1 MALATDA
8 LEWRT
13 QREQDIRDAYADKNR
28 WTALDYVTDQH
39 DYSFRSIE
47 AWPLDAAVIYN
58 PTDRAALLLGSL
70 KAACSL
76 EDIVETTSLK
86 VTVVVTMCAQEM
98 QITAPTDW
106 TKYFEEQDVFHI
118 QCHLEDTTLKP
129 TRRWL
134 EQIPNLVASCLRQWK
149 IVCRAVATSEKT
161 SVASLAQSTLCLGS
175 VEGSSQMFGGNAAGQ
190 KPPCQAGREAG
201 ANYLMCEPCQV
212 GLYAEAESHCQ
223 ECPPGAVPSEDRGT
237 CEQCPPM
244 HYSVGGLDTCFAC
257 DLPLLLV
264 DNHCVWWHL
273 PLVTLGLGGLA
284 VGSKLLRLYRR
295 SRRAKKAERILEELY
310 NQLWDEQSNTIATY
324 SGELCRL
331 GLEQAKIEHHI
342 SAMRAQQS
350 QRAGVSIRYLLSAE
364 FAELAMHRTG
374 KDDPTFID
382 MKTAFWLSDDPI
394 GRDVICPRDGRAGCA
409 LVDWIPRN
417 ERREQSHFMS
427 WTWKYSLRQV
437 RSALEMLQHSRG
449 TGTDPTGTGVSFFM
463 CFFVNNQYRLIVEEC
478 ANGSDNLEDV
488 FEGHLKRIGRMVA
501 ILDTW
506 DQPVYLSRVW
516 TVYEQYVASTIGV
529 QVQFVL
535 PKNVADRLRHQ
546 IAYVPAGIEDI
557 IESLCQVD
565 SEQAKAWKLE
575 DEIKDTVGFKHVDM
589 HVTDVMITWI
599 GDVIEQT
606 CTQWLVWRR

>member
-1 MALATDA
+1 MISDTCF
-8 LEWRT
+8 
-13 QREQDIRDAYADKNR
+13 
-28 WTALDYVTDQH
+28 TALSGLHMFFDAG
-39 DYSFRSIE
+39 SFDKPIGLWNTSS
-47 AWPLDAAVIYN
+47 
-58 PTDRAALLLGSL
+58 LGS
-70 KAACSL
+70 
-76 EDIVETTSLK
+76 
-86 VTVVVTMCAQEM
+86 
-98 QITAPTDW
+98 
-106 TKYFEEQDVFHI
+106 
-118 QCHLEDTTLKP
+118 
-129 TRRWL
+129 
-134 EQIPNLVASCLRQWK
+134 
-149 IVCRAVATSEKT
+149 
-161 SVASLAQSTLCLGS
+161 
-175 VEGSSQMFGGNAAGQ
+175 SSQMFGGNAAGQ

-284 VGSKLLRLYRR
+284 VGSKLLR
-295 SRRAKKAERILEELY
+295 
-310 NQLWDEQSNTIATY
+310 
-324 SGELCRL
+324 
-331 GLEQAKIEHHI
+331 
-342 SAMRAQQS
+342 
-350 QRAGVSIRYLLSAE
+350 
-364 FAELAMHRTG
+364 F
-374 KDDPTFID
+374 
-382 MKTAFWLSDDPI
+382 
-394 GRDVICPRDGRAGCA
+394 
-409 LVDWIPRN
+409 
-417 ERREQSHFMS
+417 
-427 WTWKYSLRQV
+427 LRQV

-557 IESLCQVD
+557 IESLCQ
-565 SEQAKAWKLE
+565 
-575 DEIKDTVGFKHVDM
+575 DTVGFKHVDM

-606 CTQWLVWRR
+606 CTQLLMTARAKKAARSSTHGELAPCPGDVVRPTTS

>member
-1 MALATDA
+1 MQLG
-8 LEWRT
+8 
-13 QREQDIRDAYADKNR
+13 
-28 WTALDYVTDQH
+28 
-39 DYSFRSIE
+39 RSHH
-47 AWPLDAAVIYN
+47 AKQ
-58 PTDRAALLLGSL
+58 G
-70 KAACSL
+70 
-76 EDIVETTSLK
+76 
-86 VTVVVTMCAQEM
+86 
-98 QITAPTDW
+98 
-106 TKYFEEQDVFHI
+106 
-118 QCHLEDTTLKP
+118 
-129 TRRWL
+129 
-134 EQIPNLVASCLRQWK
+134 
-149 IVCRAVATSEKT
+149 EK
-161 SVASLAQSTLCLGS
+161 LAQSHLKTVARVSS
-175 VEGSSQMFGGNAAGQ
+175 VLPCTILWAALTH
-190 KPPCQAGREAG
+190 A
-201 ANYLMCEPCQV
+201 
-212 GLYAEAESHCQ
+212 
-223 ECPPGAVPSEDRGT
+223 
-237 CEQCPPM
+237 
-244 HYSVGGLDTCFAC
+244 
-257 DLPLLLV
+257 LL
-264 DNHCVWWHL
+264 VWWHL

-310 NQLWDEQSNTIATY
+310 NQLWD
-324 SGELCRL
+324 
-331 GLEQAKIEHHI
+331 
-342 SAMRAQQS
+342 
-350 QRAGVSIRYLLSAE
+350 VSIRYLLSAE

-575 DEIKDTVGFKHVDM
+575 DEIKVKLANIDTVGFKHVDM